1 VLPLWS
7 NTNPIEVCYGWYGS
21 CVCEQVLLMRVKTV
35 KELTTELSAL
45 KPDDVVAVMYFD
57 LPSMAE
63 QAEEDYDNENFLKE
77 DYSQEVFEEIFNN
90 VNNDEPLW
98 ENFYEAVKD
107 YERGVVHNVIENKA
121 LLEIEEEEAELW
133 GEENVIHS

>member
-1 VLPLWS
+1 M
-7 NTNPIEVCYGWYGS
+7 
-21 CVCEQVLLMRVKTV
+21 MRVTTV

-77 DYSQEVFEEIFNN
+77 DYSQEVFEEIFNK
-90 VNNDEPLW
+90 VNDDPLW

-107 YERGVVHNVIENKA
+107 YERDVVHNVIENKA